1 MTVRRRKPRRDYVL
15 RPKEQIREILIFAL
29 SDLVLH
35 GKAERRDLNG
45 RRRPIAPRPYMVWGE
60 AESGLECALKEAAFP
75 ELTLALF
82 RLLIAWDRK
91 DTARGCSLFDRALE
105 KADEALEKQ
114 P

>member
-1 MTVRRRKPRRDYVL
+1 VSAS
-15 RPKEQIREILIFAL
+15 ILAL

-45 RRRPIAPRPYMVWGE
+45 RRRPIAPRPYMVWGD

-75 ELTLALF
+75 ELTLALLG
-82 RLLIAWDRK
+82 LLVSWDRK

-105 KADEALEKQ
+105 KADEALEEQ